1 MEQFKIIVAQYDE
14 DISYKAS
21 KQDVLNVDNKLRQYV
36 KKDKYKPWKEQT
48 ETDYHEM
55 KTDINHVVSVVTK
68 ATREL
73 SNDVEKSVRNAMNQY
88 KNSANNNVAAPTN
101 KKQDTGVEQ
110 LLVDAHRQ

>member
-1 MEQFKIIVAQYDE
+1 MAQYDE

-21 KQDVLNVDNKLRQYV
+21 KQDVLNVDNKLRLFV

-48 ETDYHEM
+48 EMDYHEM

-73 SNDVEKSVRNAMNQY
+73 
-88 KNSANNNVAAPTN
+88 
-101 KKQDTGVEQ
+101 
-110 LLVDAHRQ
+110 